1 MGNRYIRKMK
11 SINKEQTVSRN
22 GWLQF
27 VGLALI
33 LMIGLLAGCGQQEAT
48 PQAEGQGSTM
58 SGLTLLNDRC
68 TECHTLDR
76 VTSASKTRE
85 EWNETV
91 TAMVRRGADLD
102 EQEQEVLVE
111 YLASTYGP

>member
-1 MGNRYIRKMK
+1 M
-11 SINKEQTVSRN
+11 SRN
-22 GWLQF
+22 GWLQATWL
-27 VGLALI
+27 VSIVLI
-33 LMIGLLAGCGQQEAT
+33 AILAGCGGQET
-48 PQAEGQGSTM
+48 TSQPEGQGPTI
-58 SGLTLLNDRC
+58 SGQALLDDRC

-85 EWNETV
+85 EWDGTV
-91 TAMVRRGADLD
+91 TDMVRRGADLD